1 MSELLTIENIGVT
14 YGNIRALHDVSMHVK
29 EGNIVCLIG
38 ANGAGKS
45 TLLKAIVG
53 LEPLV
58 TGIISYKGTVIGN
71 SQNSNSNKRRLIQLL
86 NFRDKK
92 KLHHGPKSLRTD
104 EIASLGI
111 AMVPEGRR
119 VFADMTVEENLDM
132 GAFLVE
138 DEAMITKKKKEM
150 YDFFPILGAR
160 RKQKT
165 RSLSGGE
172 QQMMAIAR
180 ALMASPKLLLLDEP
194 GLGLAPLIIQDIF
207 EKIAIINREENVTV
221 FLVEQNARMALKLS
235 DEGYVMENGVIVL
248 SDTSQALLENEK
260 VRAAYL
266 GE

>member
-1 MSELLTIENIGVT
+1 MSELLTIDSIAVK
-14 YGNIRALHDVSMHVK
+14 YGNIQALHDVSMKVD
-29 EGNIVCLIG
+29 EGDIVCLIG

-58 TGIISYKGTVIGN
+58 NGSITFEDTVIAK
-71 SQNSNSNKRRLIQLL
+71 KRAEA
-86 NFRDKK
+86 KK
-92 KLHHGPKSLRTD
+92 RFGFTRSHDILTTD
-104 EIASLGI
+104 RIAEMGI
-111 AMVPEGRR
+111 ALVPEGRR
-119 VFADMTVEENLDM
+119 VFTDMTVEENLDM
-132 GAFLVE
+132 GAFMIR
-138 DEAMITKKKKEM
+138 DEKVVARKKEEM
-150 YDFFPILGAR
+150 FEFFPILKSR

-180 ALMASPKLLLLDEP
+180 ALMSSPRLLLLDEP

-207 EKIAIINREENVTV
+207 QKIDLINREDKVTV
-221 FLVEQNARMALKLS
+221 FLVEQNAKIALKAS
-235 DEGYVMENGVIVL
+235 TQGYVMENGRIVL
-248 SDTSQALLENEK
+248 SGKSDDLLENSK

>member
-1 MSELLTIENIGVT
+1 MSELLKIDSISVK
-14 YGNIRALHDVSMHVK
+14 YGSIQALHSVSMKVDQ
-29 EGNIVCLIG
+29 GDIVSLIG

-53 LEPLV
+53 LVGLTEGSITYEDSIIGKPS
-58 TGIISYKGTVIGN
+58 TGSTQRFG
-71 SQNSNSNKRRLIQLL
+71 
-86 NFRDKK
+86 FKK
-92 KLHHGPKSLRTD
+92 NHDILTTD
-104 EIASLGI
+104 SIAQKGI
-111 AMVPEGRR
+111 ALVPEGRR

-132 GAFLVE
+132 GAFMVRDEKLV
-138 DEAMITKKKKEM
+138 ARKKAEM
-150 YDFFPILGAR
+150 FDFFPILGSR

-180 ALMASPKLLLLDEP
+180 ALMSSPRLLLLDEP

-207 EKIAIINREENVTV
+207 QKIALINREDKVTV
-221 FLVEQNARMALKLS
+221 FLVEQNAKMALKAS
-235 DEGYVMENGVIVL
+235 TQGYVMENGRIVL
-248 SDTSQALLENEK
+248 SGNSDELLENQK